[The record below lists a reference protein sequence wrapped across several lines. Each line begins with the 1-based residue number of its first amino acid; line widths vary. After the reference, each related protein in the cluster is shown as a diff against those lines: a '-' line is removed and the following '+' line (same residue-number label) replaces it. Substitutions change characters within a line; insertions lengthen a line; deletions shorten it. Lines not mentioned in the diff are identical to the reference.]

1 MKEMESKKTE
11 KRKGESVKKTKTIED
26 NFKKKPQVNPFEGK
40 GKYLRE
46 YEKEEE

>member
-1 MKEMESKKTE
+1 M
-11 KRKGESVKKTKTIED
+11 KKTKTIED

-46 YEKEEE
+46 YEKNRTKVETGRCSDEAK